1 MWIEINPLRKTK
13 IEEWILDI
21 KRARFPVTSQLPSKN
36 RYMDKVEKQNRE
48 IQARV
53 NKFLKNI
60 QEIKH
65 LIEVT
70 SAIRAISTNLRNISL
85 QDHGLQKTE

>member
-1 MWIEINPLRKTK
+1 M
-13 IEEWILDI
+13 
-21 KRARFPVTSQLPSKN
+21 TSQLPSKN